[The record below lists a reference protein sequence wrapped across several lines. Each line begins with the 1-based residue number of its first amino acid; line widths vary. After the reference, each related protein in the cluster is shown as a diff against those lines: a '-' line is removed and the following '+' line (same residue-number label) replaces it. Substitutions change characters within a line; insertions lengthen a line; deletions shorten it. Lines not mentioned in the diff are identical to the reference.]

1 MLIFWQNFEVTFLL
15 LRVGGMDEIIFESGD
30 DGEVEEKAEEGFVLT
45 GVCVLCLFLFLPR
58 GLLFLQDHV
67 YCMLRK

>member
-1 MLIFWQNFEVTFLL
+1 
-15 LRVGGMDEIIFESGD
+15 MDEIIFESGD

-58 GLLFLQDHV
+58 ELLFLQDHV
-67 YCMLRK
+67 YCMLRKR